1 MVVDVLVKKVVI
13 NFTYKIGT
21 PAFTFTGNYKIENEG
36 QADWKIYFL
45 TSGTLTFTEEPSRID
60 VFFVDDCGSGLITA
74 WSNYDGESGDSG
86 GGNGEWRER
95 KKTGPGGIDDFA

>member
-60 VFFVDDCGSGLITA
+60 VFLVGAGGGIGRKAATGNVGSA
-74 WSNYDGESGDSG
+74 GDSG
-86 GGNGEWRER
+86 IVVIRAHKE
-95 KKTGPGGIDDFA
+95 DL